1 MKLRDVQ
8 THPTHLTFPAFP
20 FLDMSE
26 TAESIPLTE
35 QENPR
40 TAQISSLA
48 TEEILRLM
56 NEEDARV
63 ANAVGQVLTDV
74 TRAVE
79 VIVDRLRAGGRLF
92 YLGTGT
98 SGRLGV
104 LDAAEI
110 PPTFGVSPEMIQAII
125 AGGYEACYR
134 AVEASEDDAAAGA
147 RDLDARGFAKQDVL
161 VGIAASGR
169 TPYTVGAVRH
179 ARELGAFTVA
189 ITCAP
194 DSPITTSAEVSIVPV
209 VGPEVIAGS
218 TRLKAGT
225 AQKLVLN
232 MISTATMIR
241 LGYVTGNRM
250 TNVQTRNVKLR
261 ARAERIL
268 VAEAGLDEKSA
279 SKTLDAAE
287 GNLPVALVI
296 AITGCDPAAA
306 REALAA
312 SSGVVLKAVEVLRG

>member
-1 MKLRDVQ
+1 
-8 THPTHLTFPAFP
+8 
-20 FLDMSE
+20 MSE
-26 TAESIPLTE
+26 AAEPIPLTE
-35 QENPR
+35 EQNPR
-40 TAQISSLA
+40 TAQISSLT

-63 ANAVGQVLTDV
+63 AAAVAKVLPEV
-74 TRAVE
+74 TQAVD
-79 VIVDRLRAGGRLF
+79 VIVERLRSGGHLF

-104 LDAAEI
+104 LDAAEC
-110 PPTFGVSPEMIQAII
+110 PPTFGVPPEMVQSII

-147 RDLDARGFAKQDVL
+147 RDLDARGFTKQDVL

-169 TPYTVGAVRH
+169 TPYTVGAVKH
-179 ARELGAFTVA
+179 AREVGAFTIA
-189 ITCAP
+189 LTCAP
-194 DSPITTSAEVSIVPV
+194 GSPITQAAELSIAPV

-261 ARAERIL
+261 ARAVRIL
-268 VAEAGLDEKSA
+268 MAETGRDESSATELLEAAG
-279 SKTLDAAE
+279 
-287 GNLPVALVI
+287 GNLPVALVM
-296 AITGCDPAAA
+296 ATTRCEPAAA
-306 REALAA
+306 RQALVN
-312 SSGVVLKAVEVLRG
+312 SSGVIATAVEALGMKQPRSG

>member
-1 MKLRDVQ
+1 MKLRASVNAESQDF
-8 THPTHLTFPAFP
+8 LP
-20 FLDMSE
+20 FFSAMSE
-26 TAESIPLTE
+26 IAEPTPPTE

-40 TAQISSLA
+40 TAEISSLP

-63 ANAVGQVLTDV
+63 AEAVAEVLAHV

-79 VIVDRLRAGGRLF
+79 AIVERLCAGGRLF
-92 YLGTGT
+92 YIGTGT

-110 PPTFGVSPEMIQAII
+110 PPTFGVSPEMIQGII
-125 AGGYEACYR
+125 AGGYDACYR

-147 RDLDARGFAKQDVL
+147 RDLEARGFTKQDVL

-179 ARELGAFTVA
+179 AREMGAFTIA

-194 DSPITTSAEVSIVPV
+194 GSPITGAAEVSIVPL

-232 MISTATMIR
+232 MISTAAMIR

-250 TNVQTRNVKLR
+250 TNVQTRNLKLR

-268 VAEAGLDEKSA
+268 AAEANLDWQSA
-279 SKTLDAAE
+279 AATLDAA
-287 GNLPVALVI
+287 GGDLRVALVMSKTGRDRETAESALGESRWVVAE
-296 AITGCDPAAA
+296 AI
-306 REALAA
+306 RLL
-312 SSGVVLKAVEVLRG
+312 S